1 MVRRGALL
9 GAALLPVAL
18 LMGGLADRRIAV
30 SAGLGVALA
39 VVNFAAH
46 GLSLAWAAG
55 VSVTAVQAV
64 ALGGFVLRMGVIVAL
79 LFAVSRTSVLSAAG
93 FGISVIVVTLALLV
107 YEARLVLSGLG
118 GGLEIPADPVALAAA
133 DRLRER
139 EERL

>member
-9 GAALLPVAL
+9 GAALLPAAL
-18 LMGGLADRRIAV
+18 LVGALADRRAAV

-39 VVNFAAH
+39 VFNFAAH

-64 ALGGFVLRMGVIVAL
+64 ALGGFALRMGIIVAV
-79 LFAVSRTSVLSAAG
+79 LFGVSRTPALSTAG
-93 FGISVIVVTLALLV
+93 FGLAVVGATLVLLV

-118 GGLEIPADPVALAAA
+118 GGLEIPPDPVAVAAA
-133 DRLRER
+133 ERLRA
-139 EERL
+139 EEHRP